1 MRFLRVPQW
10 CNIGRCIDV
19 MEKSFTEKNA
29 STQGAWSLVEGVST
43 IQPAYNLTWQFDYS
57 MVGALFQVILEKG
70 GLTMP
75 ALPGHTGQGGIK
87 TL

>member
-1 MRFLRVPQW
+1 M
-10 CNIGRCIDV
+10 
-19 MEKSFTEKNA
+19 
-29 STQGAWSLVEGVST
+29 EGVST